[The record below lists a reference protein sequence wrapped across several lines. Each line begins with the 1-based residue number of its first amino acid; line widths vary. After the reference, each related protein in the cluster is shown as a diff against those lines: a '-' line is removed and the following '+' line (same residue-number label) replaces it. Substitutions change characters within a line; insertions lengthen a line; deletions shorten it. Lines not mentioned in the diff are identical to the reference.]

1 MAYLPVNVAGV
12 APATSLTYPPG
23 DYLLRVKEAIVEPTK
38 DGKSYK
44 MTIKS
49 LIEAGPN
56 ASVEYNGK
64 PVTHWASLSDK
75 ARPFLVRLFV
85 ACGIGLDFI
94 AQNQGNL
101 DNDWLVGRQYVAKL
115 SIKDDNQNVGNYRV
129 AEEWKHSGTS
139 NAQNPAGAPGTPG
152 VQMPQSGIMQSL
164 PSTQPPQQAY
174 AAAPQ
179 QAFTQPP
186 QQQFQQQQVPPQQQQ
201 FQQQQP
207 PQQVQQ
213 QQVQQPPQQQQAFA
227 QPPPQ
232 GGMLAQQ
239 SALPPPQQSPQPNY
253 AQPPQQQ
260 QQPPQ
265 QQSGLPTVA
274 GAPQGQLPPQQTTA
288 GLPAPAAP
296 AQNVQAGNN
305 GAPQQ

>member
-1 MAYLPVNVAGV
+1 MAFLPVNVAGV
-12 APATSLTYPPG
+12 APASNLTYPPG

-38 DGKSYK
+38 DGKAYK

-56 ASVEYNGK
+56 ASVEFNGK

-85 ACGIGLDFI
+85 ACGITLDFI

-115 SIKDDNQNVGNYRV
+115 SIKDDNQNVGNYRAV
-129 AEEWKHSGTS
+129 QEWQHTGTQQ
-139 NAQNPAGAPGTPG
+139 AQNPAGAPGAPG
-152 VQMPQSGIMQSL
+152 VQMPQSGIMQGL
-164 PSTQPPQQAY
+164 PQMQQQAY
-174 AAAPQ
+174 A
-179 QAFTQPP
+179 PP
-186 QQQFQQQQVPPQQQQ
+186 QQPNQVVQPPPQGQFNAQQ
-201 FQQQQP
+201 
-207 PQQVQQ
+207 
-213 QQVQQPPQQQQAFA
+213 
-227 QPPPQ
+227 PPQ

-239 SALPPPQQSPQPNY
+239 AALPPQQMAPQQGFQQQQTAPPQQVYQQQAAPPQQ
-253 AQPPQQQ
+253 AQPPV
-260 QQPPQ
+260 

-274 GAPQGQLPPQQTTA
+274 GAPQGQGQPPQGQLPPQQTQPA

-296 AQNVQAGNN
+296 AQTVNSGNN
-305 GAPQQ
+305 TPQQ